1 MGTEA
6 LHDLTAAYALDAL
19 DPVERREFEAHL
31 ARCEQC
37 REELASLSE
46 AATALAYAI
55 EAPAPPPQLRGR
67 ILERAR
73 AERPNVVPLRPRWA
87 IPAAAAAVIS
97 VAAAI
102 ALAVWVTS
110 LSQRIGDLQSQR
122 DRQDRLAAVLAS
134 PGAQHH
140 LFAGDNQLVVSP
152 NGEAAL
158 VFRRL
163 PPARPGRTYE
173 AWIAR
178 QGALKPA
185 GTFDA
190 GDDVTAVPLAKPVPK
205 GATVMVTQEKSGGTD
220 RPTQQPIFT
229 INT

>member
-37 REELASLSE
+37 RVELASLSE
-46 AATALAYAI
+46 TATALAYAI
-55 EAPAPPPQLRGR
+55 ESPAPPPALRGR

-87 IPAAAAAVIS
+87 IPAAAAAAIG
-97 VAAAI
+97 VAATI

-110 LSQRIGDLQSQR
+110 LSQRVDDLQSQR
-122 DRQDRLAAVLAS
+122 DRQERLAAVLAT
-134 PGAQHH
+134 PDARHH
-140 LFAGDNQLVVSP
+140 RFAGENQLVVSP
-152 NGEAAL
+152 SGEAAL

-173 AWIAR
+173 AWIAK
-178 QGALKPA
+178 QGVVKPA

-190 GDDVTAVPLAKPVPK
+190 GNEVTAVPLAKPVPQ
-205 GATVMVTQEKSGGTD
+205 GATVMVTQERSGGTD
-220 RPTQQPIFT
+220 RPTQAPIFT